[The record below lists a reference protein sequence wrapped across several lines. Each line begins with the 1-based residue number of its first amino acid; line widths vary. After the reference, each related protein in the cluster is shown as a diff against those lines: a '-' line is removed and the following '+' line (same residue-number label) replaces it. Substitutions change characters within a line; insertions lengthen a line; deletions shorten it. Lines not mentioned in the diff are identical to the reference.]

1 MIYCSDDYFEKYTD
15 TLSYLIARGVD
26 DKYSFPFIEKSIA
39 YSEMVNELER
49 SNVTSIAFSSME
61 KIYQSIFPTSRN
73 DGFQLDVYGLFGWI
87 GTTYFHLF
95 LDLQIT
101 FESLFIVLPIEKI
114 IEMYPLYHEMN
125 YSQALDYVKS
135 LVEYTYLDLIM
146 KDRQMSVKELS
157 KQTSIPSS
165 TISALRYGNR
175 DINKLE
181 AQSLLKLSHALDV
194 KVESLLPNIQ
204 LVLDNN

>member
-1 MIYCSDDYFEKYTD
+1 
-15 TLSYLIARGVD
+15 
-26 DKYSFPFIEKSIA
+26 
-39 YSEMVNELER
+39 
-49 SNVTSIAFSSME
+49 
-61 KIYQSIFPTSRN
+61 
-73 DGFQLDVYGLFGWI
+73 
-87 GTTYFHLF
+87 

-125 YSQALDYVKS
+125 YSQTLDYVKS

-181 AQSLLKLSHALDV
+181 AQSLLKLSHALNV